1 MQFKQL
7 LSIIMIIL
15 ILLSNYF
22 IGSEYYYE
30 YIPDNFD
37 MKKLMD
43 LKYRC
48 IRHFYDKSDNKYM
61 SIQCKPYLY
70 DYTGFILEKSR
81 YICAYYA
88 HNICMISL
96 FIIFNLLL

>member
-1 MQFKQL
+1 MQFKHFL
-7 LSIIMIIL
+7 NIIMIIL

-22 IGSEYYYE
+22 INLEYYNE
-30 YIPDNFD
+30 YDPDNFD
-37 MKKLMD
+37 IKKLMH
-43 LKYRC
+43 LRYRC

-61 SIQCKPYLY
+61 SIRCNPYLH

-81 YICAYYA
+81 YVYAYYA
-88 HNICMISL
+88 HNLCMISL